1 MPMRHGA
8 FLLFASLITIIV
20 ISAPD
25 ALGAQE
31 GRKDVNIEK
40 YIEFEI
46 GYSSGDRLHLE
57 ARIDASPYP
66 VSIFLIKGEDAY
78 DDWIG
83 SEDVDVQ
90 AILDGKNVS
99 DMNVTFQV
107 VENFSERNIT
117 SFDRSI
123 DIGDHD
129 TYYLIIALYRDSS
142 MTTEE
147 VMSRA
152 SQVDYYVDWDAE
164 NKEVPWGMLGLS
176 LLFFVAGSALI
187 TAYIISRRR
196 YLAQLEAEE
205 EARSEPDRPPVR
217 GFDEGRKSSPPQMR
231 RR

>member
-1 MPMRHGA
+1 MRHGA
-8 FLLFASLITIIV
+8 FLFLASLIAVIV
-20 ISAPD
+20 ISAPEV
-25 ALGAQE
+25 LGAQE

-66 VSIFLIKGEDAY
+66 VSIFLIKGQDAY
-78 DDWIG
+78 DDWIE

-107 VENFSERNIT
+107 VENFSERNT
-117 SFDRSI
+117 TTFDRSI
-123 DIGDHD
+123 NIGDHD
-129 TYYLIIALYRDSS
+129 TYFLIIALYRDSS
-142 MTTEE
+142 MTTDE

-152 SQVDYYVDWDAE
+152 SQVDYYVDWDTE
-164 NKEVPWGMLGLS
+164 NKEVPWGLLALS

-187 TAYIISRRR
+187 AAYIISRKR
-196 YLAQLEAEE
+196 YLARLEAEE
-205 EARSEPDRPPVR
+205 EGPSETDRPPVR
-217 GFDEGRKSSPPQMR
+217 RFDEARKAPPPQMR